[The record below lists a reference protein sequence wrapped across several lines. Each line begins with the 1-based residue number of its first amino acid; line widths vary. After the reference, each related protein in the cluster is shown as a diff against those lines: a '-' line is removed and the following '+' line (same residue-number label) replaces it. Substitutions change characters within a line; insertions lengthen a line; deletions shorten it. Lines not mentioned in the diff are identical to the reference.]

1 LETITPLSKA
11 LHEEIDNRFAEE
23 DGDKLAHSL
32 LTDPKYAGKVVLI
45 AWHHGKIPEL
55 AKALG
60 AKNAPDKWDPAVF
73 DRVWE
78 ITYDGKGATWQ
89 DLPEKALEGDS
100 EK

>member
-1 LETITPLSKA
+1 M
-11 LHEEIDNRFAEE
+11 
-23 DGDKLAHSL
+23 
-32 LTDPKYAGKVVLI
+32 LTDPKYTGKVVLI

-60 AKNAPDKWDPAVF
+60 VKDCPEKWDPTVF

-78 ITYDGKGATWQ
+78 ITYENGVANWQ
-89 DLPEKALEGDS
+89 NLPEKALPGDA